1 MILTAK
7 YAKNAKPIGRAGS
20 PLPAARANA
29 NDGAHGVTRPTEQ
42 QFSFRVVRVFRGFPI
57 SQNT

>member
-1 MILTAK
+1 MIFTVK

-29 NDGAHGVTRPTEQ
+29 NDGAHGMTRPTEQ
-42 QFSFRVVRVFRGFPI
+42 QFSFRGFSI
-57 SQNT
+57 LQNT

>member
-7 YAKNAKPIGRAGS
+7 YTKNTKPIGGAGS
-20 PLPAARANA
+20 PLPAARTNT
-29 NDGAHGVTRPTEQ
+29 NDGAYGVTRPTEQ
-42 QFSFRVVRVFRGFPI
+42 QFSFSVVRVFRGFPV